1 MRKRLRDNPV
11 SIAFIAACADH
22 HFPCWDSPALIGT
35 GAKLKCLAT
44 EKARFKLLRV
54 WHGYP
59 RRRVRQCAPGF
70 ILLLACPMREEV
82 DYEVPIEPGS
92 IDAR

>member
-1 MRKRLRDNPV
+1 MGHEP
-11 SIAFIAACADH
+11 IASRCRSELEIFH
-22 HFPCWDSPALIGT
+22 VGGT
-35 GAKLKCLAT
+35 RAKLKCLAT

-82 DYEVPIEPGS
+82 DYGAGSSAGPCEPLLKLP
-92 IDAR
+92 